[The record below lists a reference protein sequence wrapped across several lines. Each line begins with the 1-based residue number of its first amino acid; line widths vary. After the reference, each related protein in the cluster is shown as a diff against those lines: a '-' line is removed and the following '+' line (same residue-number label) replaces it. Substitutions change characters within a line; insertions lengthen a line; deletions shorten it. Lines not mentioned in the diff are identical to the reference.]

1 MVVKDLFMVAC
12 VNEYLFGFR
21 LLSSGTACAE
31 GEQEEK
37 GEGGERGGRG
47 EKNQHD
53 DHESHMTC
61 KDSDRSLTSEHTCTC
76 IYMYIM
82 YNTLYYKRVLTQ
94 GFAVS
99 EYTLVCSTWT

>member
-1 MVVKDLFMVAC
+1 MASGSFLVVLHVQKKRG
-12 VNEYLFGFR
+12 NKKRRER
-21 LLSSGTACAE
+21 E
-31 GEQEEK
+31 
-37 GEGGERGGRG
+37 EGGG

-61 KDSDRSLTSEHTCTC
+61 KDSDRSLTSEHICV
-76 IYMYIM
+76 YIM